1 MALSL
6 QAYLQLHP
14 GTSPPVG
21 SFVGGKDHC
30 SQPNAGVNRRR
41 IGSKKA
47 AVAIARKMLV
57 AVWYILTE
65 RTADRH
71 ADPDKVAF
79 KYIMWS
85 WKLDDVKRQ
94 GMSTRQW
101 ARYHLMRLQLGED
114 LTHIMRGGNRYPIAP
129 DEEIK
134 ALLPDL
140 QAAD

>member
-1 MALSL
+1 
-6 QAYLQLHP
+6 
-14 GTSPPVG
+14 
-21 SFVGGKDHC
+21 
-30 SQPNAGVNRRR
+30 
-41 IGSKKA
+41 
-47 AVAIARKMLV
+47 MLV

-134 ALLPDL
+134 ALLPEL
-140 QAAD
+140 QTAD

>member
-1 MALSL
+1 
-6 QAYLQLHP
+6 
-14 GTSPPVG
+14 
-21 SFVGGKDHC
+21 
-30 SQPNAGVNRRR
+30 
-41 IGSKKA
+41 
-47 AVAIARKMLV
+47 MLV

-79 KYIMWS
+79 KYITLAPHCVRCSAGVWS
-85 WKLDDVKRQ
+85 WKLDDAKRN

-114 LTHIMRGGNRYPIAP
+114 LTHIMRGGNSYPIAP

-134 ALLPDL
+134 ALLPEL